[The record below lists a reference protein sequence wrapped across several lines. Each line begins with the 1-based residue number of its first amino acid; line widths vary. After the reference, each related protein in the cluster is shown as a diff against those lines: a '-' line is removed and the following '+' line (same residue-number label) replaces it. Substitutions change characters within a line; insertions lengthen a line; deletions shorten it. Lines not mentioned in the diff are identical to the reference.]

1 MRRAGLA
8 LVLIAGCASGGAN
21 HDLGITVL
29 ETVTPTPYGG
39 VQAVTLIGAH
49 MLRVQIENRSHQEI
63 VVHSIKIEPPGPD
76 LYSDDPSQSIEEL
89 IGPGVTRTY
98 DMYLTVSTSSRT
110 RSTTSQMLDSV
121 TVDVVG
127 TGSESGNFI
136 AGGSYSVTHV
146 ALGS

>member
-8 LVLIAGCASGGAN
+8 LLLIAGCASGGAN
-21 HDLGITVL
+21 HDLSITVL
-29 ETVTPTPYGG
+29 ETVTGSPTG
-39 VQAVTLIGAH
+39 VHAVTLIGAH
-49 MLRVQIENRSHQEI
+49 TLRVQIENRSHQEI
-63 VVHSIKIEPPGPD
+63 VIHSIKIEPPGPD
-76 LYSDDPSQSIEEL
+76 LYSDDPSQSVEEL

-110 RSTTSQMLDSV
+110 RSPTSQMLDSV

-127 TGSESGNFI
+127 TGSESGNFM
-136 AGGSYSVTHV
+136 AGGSYSVTHI